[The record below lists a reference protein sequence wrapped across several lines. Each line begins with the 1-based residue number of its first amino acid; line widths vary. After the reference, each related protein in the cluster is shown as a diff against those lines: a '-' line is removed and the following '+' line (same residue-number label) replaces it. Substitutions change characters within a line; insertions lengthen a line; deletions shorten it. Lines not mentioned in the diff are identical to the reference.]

1 HALSATV
8 SADAV
13 SSKAAREIDMAASSQ
28 TWSGPRA
35 VGSLVGRTKGLGGR
49 VTAGNSP
56 ARAGDSSHAQL
67 LARSHLTSPWINQ
80 FPDHLLPCVGATVLG
95 ARGCDN
101 RFSRCAQRS
110 LTIEIGRASC

>member
-1 HALSATV
+1 MYQGLTAIGLVASVSTPGSSVGRCSLWQAGGSATGSVAVGSSVPAAHALSATV

-67 LARSHLTSPWINQ
+67 
-80 FPDHLLPCVGATVLG
+80 
-95 ARGCDN
+95 
-101 RFSRCAQRS
+101 
-110 LTIEIGRASC
+110 